1 MLQVDGYYANFNSNE
16 KGFDFSRNYYDM
28 ENKFFVYLILN
39 KNNTSYVGYTNNL
52 KKRLKQHN
60 SSKGAKFTRGKKW
73 ILIYS
78 KEFLNK
84 SKAMKEEYKLKKN
97 YILRKKI
104 KIEFLQNE
112 Q

>member
-1 MLQVDGYYANFNSNE
+1 
-16 KGFDFSRNYYDM
+16 M

-52 KKRLKQHN
+52 KERLKKHN

-78 KEFLNK
+78 KVFLNK
-84 SKAMKEEYKLKKN
+84 SKAMKEDYKLKKN

-104 KIEFLQNE
+104 QKEFLDNV
-112 Q
+112 

>member
-1 MLQVDGYYANFNSNE
+1 M
-16 KGFDFSRNYYDM
+16 K
-28 ENKFFVYLILN
+28 NKFFVYLILN

-52 KKRLKQHN
+52 KERLKKHN

-104 KIEFLQNE
+104 KKDFLQDE
-112 Q
+112 K

>member
-1 MLQVDGYYANFNSNE
+1 
-16 KGFDFSRNYYDM
+16 M

-52 KKRLKQHN
+52 KERLKKHN

-84 SKAMKEEYKLKKN
+84 SDAMKEEYKLKKN

-104 KIEFLQNE
+104 KKEFLRNV
-112 Q
+112 

>member
-1 MLQVDGYYANFNSNE
+1 
-16 KGFDFSRNYYDM
+16 M

-52 KKRLKQHN
+52 KERLKKHN
-60 SSKGAKFTRGKKW
+60 SSKGSKFTRGKKW

-84 SKAMKEEYKLKKN
+84 SEAMKEEYKLKKN

-104 KIEFLQNE
+104 KKDFLRNE
-112 Q
+112 

>member
-1 MLQVDGYYANFNSNE
+1 
-16 KGFDFSRNYYDM
+16 M

-52 KKRLKQHN
+52 KERLKKHN

-73 ILIYS
+73 ILIYFKEYMS
-78 KEFLNK
+78 KSE
-84 SKAMKEEYKLKKN
+84 AMKEEYKLKKN

-104 KIEFLQNE
+104 KKEFLRNV
-112 Q
+112 

>member
-1 MLQVDGYYANFNSNE
+1 
-16 KGFDFSRNYYDM
+16 M

-52 KKRLKQHN
+52 KERLKKHN

-84 SKAMKEEYKLKKN
+84 SEAMKEEYKLKKN

-104 KIEFLQNE
+104 KKDFLRNE
-112 Q
+112 